1 MIAIID
7 YGAGNVE
14 SVRNALRRLNQ
25 EVVLTAD
32 KAILQKADK
41 VIFPGVGDASFA
53 MDQIKNKGL
62 TEFIPQL
69 TQPVLG
75 ICLGMQLL
83 CKSTEEGNMP
93 CLGVFDT
100 WVKKFPESKTEKI
113 PHMGWNN
120 HSELIG
126 PLFKDITLEDDFY
139 FVHNYYAEKCENT
152 IGSVDYILPI
162 SSALSKDN
170 FFAAQ
175 FHPEKSSAVGQKLI
189 KNFLEL

>member
-14 SVRNALRRLNQ
+14 SVRNALQRLNQ
-25 EVVLTAD
+25 EVILTAD
-32 KAILQKADK
+32 KSDLAKADK
-41 VIFPGVGDASFA
+41 IIFPGVGEASFA
-53 MDQIKNKGL
+53 MSKLKEKGL
-62 TEFIPQL
+62 IEYIPQL

-75 ICLGMQLL
+75 VCLGMQLL
-83 CKSTEEGNMP
+83 CKNTEEGNTP

-100 WVKKFPESKTEKI
+100 VVKKFPESKTEKI

-120 HSELIG
+120 HEALSG
-126 PLFKDITLEDDFY
+126 PLFEGVNLQDDFY
-139 FVHNYYAEKCENT
+139 FVHNYYAEKCSET
-152 IGSVDYILPI
+152 IGSLNYILPI
-162 SSALSKDN
+162 STALNKNN

-175 FHPEKSSAVGQKLI
+175 FHPEKSSAAGQKLI